1 MRRSLTSVISLFAVA
16 MTVGLGAHA
25 GADGARASAMEQV
38 TALSLPG
45 ATHLEFFTRTIDGVE
60 RTFGMAGSRSALF
73 ADVAN
78 NVGGGGLNIIEL
90 SDLEAPDLIA
100 NIPCRNTGGAVDSAY
115 VPLSTPRTVTDVS
128 FGTVTYDAFIVI
140 ASNDGAPANCKISY
154 PVGGVTRKGGG
165 MSFIGVRQT
174 PRAGERVSFDW
185 FGNNAVSFATGLPVG
200 VAWFNNGPAVHTVVA
215 SPTAPVV
222 YGANQNLGDR
232 TPTVEVADLSQ
243 FPPVVRQVALPA
255 TGVGPHDITFSP
267 DGTRAYA
274 SSINATFIWDTTDP
288 LNPVT
293 LTTITSPNLKI
304 HHEAVLHP
312 DGRHLIVVDEFVAA
326 SGAGNNP
333 QCPGGGLHIFDMG
346 PDRTLEL
353 APVLVGQFYANDLST
368 PGLDITTP
376 TEPKPDLEVACTAH
390 EYSISP
396 DGTWMPIAW
405 MGAGARA
412 LDLSQLVT
420 AATLP
425 VPTPV
430 VITELGYYVESH
442 TDVWAA
448 KVHRNL
454 PGFIFVTDT
463 SGYFRVLRRTP

>member
-1 MRRSLTSVISLFAVA
+1 MRRSLTSVVSLLAVA
-16 MTVGLGAHA
+16 MTVGLGAQA

-60 RTFGMAGSRSALF
+60 RTFGMAGSRSDLF

-78 NVGGGGLNIIEL
+78 NIGGGGLNII
-90 SDLEAPDLIA
+90 DLTVPTTPDLIA

-115 VPLSTPRTVTDVS
+115 VPLATPRTAPPTDPS
-128 FGTVTYDAFIVI
+128 FAGVTYDGFIVI
-140 ASNDGAPANCKISY
+140 SSNDGRPANCKIAY
-154 PVGGVTRKGGG
+154 PSGPTRQGGG

-174 PRAGERVSFDW
+174 PRAGETVSFDW
-185 FGNNAVSFATGLPVG
+185 FGNNAVTTAGAPVG
-200 VAWFNNGPAVHTVVA
+200 ITWFGNGPAAHTVVA

-222 YGANQNLGDR
+222 YGANQMVGDR
-232 TPTVEVADLSQ
+232 TPTVEIADLSQ

-267 DGTRAYA
+267 DGKRAYA
-274 SSINATFIWDTTDP
+274 SSVNASFIWDTTNP

-293 LTTITSPNLKI
+293 LTTLTSPNLKI
-304 HHEAVLHP
+304 HHETVLHP
-312 DGRHLIVVDEFVAA
+312 DGRHLIIVDEFVAA

-346 PDRTLEL
+346 PDRSLEL

-390 EYSISP
+390 EYSISD
-396 DGTWMPIAW
+396 DGTWMPMAW

-412 LDLSQLVT
+412 LDLSSLVA
-420 AATLP
+420 AATQP

-430 VITELGYYVESH
+430 VITELGYYVAPH

-448 KVHRNL
+448 KVHRNT
-454 PGFIFVTDT
+454 GDYVFVTDT
-463 SGYFRVLRRTP
+463 AGYFRVLRRTA